1 LVSGLALTNA
11 AVAFG
16 AMFASVA
23 ELATGIAAVLANTQP
38 LLIVLPAWWLYGE
51 RVRPMALVALAVG
64 FGGLVL
70 VGAASGSGR
79 GAGLSILAAV
89 AITAGTLWS
98 RRLAGTDIVWSTA
111 VHFIEGAVMLS
122 LVALA
127 VEGAPTISWSPGF
140 VGVVLALGSLGTA
153 IPFVLWFEETLRA
166 PLAAVSSW
174 TFLVPVFAV
183 VLGAA
188 LQGER
193 PSGQVAAGLVLVLAS
208 LWFVLRRR

>member
-1 LVSGLALTNA
+1 MVSGLALTNA

-98 RRLAGTDIVWSTA
+98 RRLAGIDVVWSTA
-111 VHFIEGAVMLS
+111 MHFIEGAVMLS

-127 VEGAPTISWSPGF
+127 LEGTPTISWTPGF
-140 VGVVLALGSLGTA
+140 VGIVLALGSFGTA
-153 IPFVLWFEETLRA
+153 IPFVLWFQETLRA
-166 PLAAVSSW
+166 PLAAVSAW

-193 PSGQVAAGLVLVLAS
+193 PSGQVAAGLALVLVS
-208 LWFVLRRR
+208 LGFVLRRR